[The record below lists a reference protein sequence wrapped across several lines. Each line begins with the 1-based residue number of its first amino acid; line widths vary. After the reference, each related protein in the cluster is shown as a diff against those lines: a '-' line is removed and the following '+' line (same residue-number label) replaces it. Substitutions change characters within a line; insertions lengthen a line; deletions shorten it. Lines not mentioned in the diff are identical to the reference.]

1 VFYQKKS
8 HSSSTCSEHR
18 GHEQTSAAITPLVL
32 SKLDFLQARQR
43 KMGKRKNWASSQQ
56 NTYHLPQAPTAASN
70 LIYLH
75 QSHILPSFISH
86 QNSPMIFHQPL
97 ISAHLLYPQN
107 STTRLK
113 CISSSKFPPKNTSYP
128 SLPCPTQP
136 SPAPLI
142 HHTLIILPPTNQ
154 KKSHQILARTHPTL
168 SQNIPITFP
177 TPPPKKEII
186 SITSTPTPT
195 PTLHYIIA
203 YSKINPPPLP
213 LLHTQ
218 TKYPQFQSLI

>member
-1 VFYQKKS
+1 
-8 HSSSTCSEHR
+8 
-18 GHEQTSAAITPLVL
+18 
-32 SKLDFLQARQR
+32 
-43 KMGKRKNWASSQQ
+43 
-56 NTYHLPQAPTAASN
+56 
-70 LIYLH
+70 
-75 QSHILPSFISH
+75 
-86 QNSPMIFHQPL
+86 MIFH
-97 ISAHLLYPQN
+97 HHLYPLTFFIFRTQQYGSSAFLVLN
-107 STTRLK
+107 SRQKTL
-113 CISSSKFPPKNTSYP
+113 IPLPFPAQPN
-128 SLPCPTQP
+128 PTQ
-136 SPAPLI
+136 SII

-154 KKSHQILARTHPTL
+154 KKSHKNLARTHPTL

-213 LLHTQ
+213 MLHTQ